1 MVSGYDETPR
11 LSSPPPIHTGK
22 PLLEG
27 KHRLFGTYH
36 LSFIIYHLSFIIH
49 HLSFT
54 IHHL

>member
-36 LSFIIYHLSFIIH
+36 LSFIIYNLSFIIYN
-49 HLSFT
+49 
-54 IHHL
+54 